1 VIAADLGR
9 GRFHVCEGCEWAGDG
24 HEAESVVGT
33 ASPDFSAPSVAVRLT
48 GSISTTR
55 SRRKEPR
62 GRRRSGS
69 ISALP
74 AEPPEISSPTSRA
87 SAFAERS
94 AAVSTTELVSAPER
108 GEQDVIIRASEADL
122 RHKVFDYMD
131 LANNDIEPR
140 RSLAYWRVN
149 GTPQRTGPGRTI
161 MFSTDGETVD
171 FDAPICTTEEGK
183 SGSTSSVR
191 PATRCPLN
199 RRRVGSATSSGG
211 ITDGRRRVS
220 QPPDQGHRRPPT
232 SDDGRGRR
240 TDCRI
245 NPQFEGIDDAPHPD
259 EFHDRYKDVIAETNE
274 WRVFRVEMYPYA
286 NTVFVWNHQ
295 LGFGLRV
302 PDNEDQFRSLVF
314 AMMSA
319 AEEVA

>member
-1 VIAADLGR
+1 VNNGEFALFTGSATSHTTSTIESASSTYGTSGVRTVASEAADLGR

-24 HEAESVVGT
+24 HEAESVVEDGV
-33 ASPDFSAPSVAVRLT
+33 PGFQCPECG
-48 GSISTTR
+48 GSTHREYFGNPI
-55 SRRKEPR
+55 RRKEPH

-94 AAVSTTELVSAPER
+94 AAVSQRRNSSRRPR

-149 GTPQRTGPGRTI
+149 RTPQRTGPGRTI

-183 SGSTSSVR
+183 IWFDFLRPTSYEV
-191 PATRCPLN
+191 P
-199 RRRVGSATSSGG
+199 VE
-211 ITDGRRRVS
+211 
-220 QPPDQGHRRPPT
+220 PPT
-232 SDDGRGRR
+232 RG
-240 TDCRI
+240 
-245 NPQFEGIDDAPHPD
+245 F
-259 EFHDRYKDVIAETNE
+259 RYFE
-274 WRVFRVEMYPYA
+274 WRDYR
-286 NTVFVWNHQ
+286 W
-295 LGFGLRV
+295 
-302 PDNEDQFRSLVF
+302 
-314 AMMSA
+314 
-319 AEEVA
+319 